1 MTTSVKTIDDL
12 RARILREPSVVL
24 DDADV
29 MRALV
34 DANEKALGH
43 NVVDLRSVAMDRLE
57 ARLQRLEDMHKSVIA
72 AAYENLAGTNQV
84 QRAVLRL
91 LDATTFEGFLEDLA
105 GEVADILRVDAMR
118 LVLESKQDPSKRMLQ
133 KVSDVLSVAEP
144 GFVADYIT
152 FGRDVPVRQ
161 VTLRQIHPDQAGL
174 YEADGRE
181 ILSEACLSLD
191 LGPGRLPAMLSMGA
205 EDPHLFASNQ
215 GTDLL
220 SFFSGVFERAM
231 RRWLA

>member
-1 MTTSVKTIDDL
+1 MTTSAKALDDL
-12 RARILREPSVVL
+12 RQKILSEPGMIL
-24 DDADV
+24 EDADV

-34 DANEKALGH
+34 DANEKAMGH
-43 NVVDLRSVAMDRLE
+43 NVVDLRSVAMHRLE
-57 ARLQRLEDMHKSVIA
+57 ARLARLEDMHKSVIA

-91 LDATTFEGFLEDLA
+91 LDAVTFEQFLVDLA
-105 GEVADILRVDAMR
+105 GDVADILRVDSVR

-144 GFVADYIT
+144 GFVDDYIT
-152 FGRDVPVRQ
+152 YGREIPVRQ
-161 VTLRQIHPDQAGL
+161 VTLRQIHPDSGGL
-174 YEADGRE
+174 YGQAQGF
-181 ILSEACLSLD
+181 IQSEACLKLD
-191 LGPGRLPAMLSMGA
+191 IGPSRLPAMLALGS

-220 SFFSGVFERAM
+220 TFFSGVFEKTM